1 MMFGIKQGS
10 QENTMNVSDDS
21 KAPKDSRAPRVFL
34 SFVGIFGATGVAAG
48 AYGAHALPMQL
59 SPYLLNVFQTAVLY
73 QLIHALALLGIVALL
88 SQSIVSKALLIS
100 ASLMVIGTVLFS
112 GSLYLLTLSSW
123 RVGLITPLGGFMLI
137 SAWIMLLITAITY
150 KNR

>member
-1 MMFGIKQGS
+1 MS
-10 QENTMNVSDDS
+10 Q
-21 KAPKDSRAPRVFL
+21 APRVFL

-48 AYGAHALPMQL
+48 AYGAHALSQQL

-88 SQSIVSKALLIS
+88 NQSVRSKALLIS
-100 ASLMVIGTVLFS
+100 AVLMVIGTILFS

-123 RVGLITPLGGFMLI
+123 RVGLITPLGGFLLI
-137 SAWIMLLITAITY
+137 SAWIMLLIAGLTH
-150 KNR
+150 KKS

>member
-1 MMFGIKQGS
+1 MS
-10 QENTMNVSDDS
+10 Q
-21 KAPKDSRAPRVFL
+21 APRVFL

-48 AYGAHALPMQL
+48 AYGAHALSQQL

-88 SQSIVSKALLIS
+88 NQSVRSKALLIS
-100 ASLMVIGTVLFS
+100 AVLMVIGTILFS

-123 RVGLITPLGGFMLI
+123 RVGLITPLGGFLLI
-137 SAWIMLLITAITY
+137 SAWITLLIAGL
-150 KNR
+150 KRKKA

>member
-1 MMFGIKQGS
+1 MS
-10 QENTMNVSDDS
+10 Q
-21 KAPKDSRAPRVFL
+21 APRVFL

-48 AYGAHALPMQL
+48 AYGAHALSQQL

-88 SQSIVSKALLIS
+88 NQSVRSKALLIS
-100 ASLMVIGTVLFS
+100 AFLMVIGTILFS

-123 RVGLITPLGGFMLI
+123 RVGLITPLGGFLLI
-137 SAWIMLLITAITY
+137 SAWIMLLIAGLTH
-150 KNR
+150 KKS

>member
-10 QENTMNVSDDS
+10 QDNTMNVSDDS

-88 SQSIVSKALLIS
+88 NQSIVSKALLIS

-137 SAWIMLLITAITY
+137 SAWIMLLIAAITY

>member
-1 MMFGIKQGS
+1 MS
-10 QENTMNVSDDS
+10 Q
-21 KAPKDSRAPRVFL
+21 ALRVFL

-48 AYGAHALPMQL
+48 AYGAHALSQQL

-88 SQSIVSKALLIS
+88 SQSVRSKALLIS
-100 ASLMVIGTVLFS
+100 AGLMVIGTVLFS

-123 RVGLITPLGGFMLI
+123 RVGLITPLGGFLLI
-137 SAWIMLLITAITY
+137 SAWIMLLIAGFTH
-150 KNR
+150 KKH

>member
-1 MMFGIKQGS
+1 
-10 QENTMNVSDDS
+10 MNVSDDS

-88 SQSIVSKALLIS
+88 NQSIVSKALLIS